1 MASYNYQN
9 QNEPYEVEMT
19 ISSANNLKNVNWRH
33 GPLKP
38 YAVVWISP
46 NSSNKSSTNVDSL
59 GDTSPVWNEKLTIP
73 VTGPI
78 DDATLSI
85 DIVQADAAEDTK
97 PLIGSARLPLREVL
111 DNSGVGERV
120 HRSLPLKRPS
130 GRPHGTIEVKILMR
144 RQASYHPPP
153 GHYAPPYGVPLPQTS
168 RDYNYYGTGYGSQPP
183 PVPSRDYNYDGGNYG
198 SQPPGPYYSG
208 GGGVAAPSYGYG
220 YGGEAGTAYGGGVK
234 AEEKKK
240 SGKFGVGTGLAVGAV
255 AGVLGGLAL
264 AEGVEHMENKIAEKV
279 EDDLKD
285 DYGGGY
291 DDYGDD
297 DY

>member
-9 QNEPYEVEMT
+9 QYEPYEVEVT

-38 YAVVWISP
+38 YAVVWVTP
-46 NSSNKSSTNVDSL
+46 NSSNKSSTNVDSH
-59 GDTSPVWNEKLTIP
+59 GDTNPAWNEKLTIP

-85 DIVQADAAEDTK
+85 DIVQAEAAEDTK

-120 HRSLPLKRPS
+120 HRSLTLKRPS
-130 GRPHGTIEVKILMR
+130 GRPHGALEVKILLR

-153 GHYAPPYGVPLPQTS
+153 GHYAPPYGVPPPPETS
-168 RDYNYYGTGYGSQPP
+168 RDYNYNYGGYGSQP
-183 PVPSRDYNYDGGNYG
+183 SGDFNYG
-198 SQPPGPYYSG
+198 GGYRSQPPAPYYGG

-220 YGGEAGTAYGGGVK
+220 YGGEAGAAYGGGVK

-255 AGVLGGLAL
+255 AGVLGGLVL
-264 AEGVEHMENKIAEKV
+264 AEGVDHMENKIAEKV

-291 DDYGDD
+291 DDFGGDD
-297 DY
+297 Y